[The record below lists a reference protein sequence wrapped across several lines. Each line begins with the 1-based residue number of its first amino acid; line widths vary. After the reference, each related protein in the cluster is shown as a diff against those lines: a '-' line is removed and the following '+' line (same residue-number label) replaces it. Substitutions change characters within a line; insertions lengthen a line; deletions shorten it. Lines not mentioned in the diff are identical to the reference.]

1 MVVGVLINLRSRVQ
15 NLEGDEFFFGEK
27 RRLVVELV
35 DHRLHVRKVSV
46 EPGRTGVGIVR
57 WLHFDHLA
65 GGVGPDEARS

>member
-1 MVVGVLINLRSRVQ
+1 MVDGIPVNLRSRVQ

-27 RRLVVELV
+27 RRFVVELV

-46 EPGRTGVGIVR
+46 ETGRTRVGILR